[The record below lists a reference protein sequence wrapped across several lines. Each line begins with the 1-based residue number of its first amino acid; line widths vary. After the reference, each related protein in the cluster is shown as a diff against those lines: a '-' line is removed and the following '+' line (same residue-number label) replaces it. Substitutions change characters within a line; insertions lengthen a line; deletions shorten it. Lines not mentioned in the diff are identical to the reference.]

1 MVETNINCDGKD
13 NIIKSICWVLSV
25 ISWALLV
32 ITGIISFNYFNSRFI
47 IWTIYKIP
55 ITTNYYPPWKGAD
68 NDMGFYPIQMSIPFL
83 YISFIILVLFSIVAF
98 VYYMIKSTC
107 KKDNNIFEAMNGD
120 WAKYHFIPLFFA
132 SFLFL
137 VGETIGNNPNHKR
150 MNICGLIFVILGL
163 SSLIFIYIKTNLP
176 GDWLSATIKKG
187 TYSCLIAL
195 EWYYFCYDICSLK
208 INNLDVHNEKHQ
220 LKVYS
225 GLFSVIIGVGGLFF
239 AIFFKDVVVA
249 AINIIIYLGCTLFF
263 FSIDSNIREWYNKLF
278 DGIVDIIMMIL
289 FLIGIVFIIIK
300 NKTECLK

>member
-1 MVETNINCDGKD
+1 M
-13 NIIKSICWVLSV
+13 
-25 ISWALLV
+25 
-32 ITGIISFNYFNSRFI
+32 
-47 IWTIYKIP
+47 
-55 ITTNYYPPWKGAD
+55 
-68 NDMGFYPIQMSIPFL
+68 
-83 YISFIILVLFSIVAF
+83 
-98 VYYMIKSTC
+98 
-107 KKDNNIFEAMNGD
+107 
-120 WAKYHFIPLFFA
+120 
-132 SFLFL
+132 
-137 VGETIGNNPNHKR
+137 GETIGNNPNHKR

-225 GLFSVIIGVGGLFF
+225 GLFSMLIGVGGLFF